1 MARRRKRGRPPR
13 SELTEAQLK
22 AIALLVYGRRYERN
36 REGIAKACGVSRM
49 ALWKWEHRNKLFQR
63 ELEQEQTRA
72 RNEWRRRLHKKLS
85 ARVIMSDFRLMER
98 VFQAHEII

>member
-13 SELTEAQLK
+13 TELTDAQRQ
-22 AIALLVYGRRYERN
+22 AIALLVYGWRHERN
-36 REGIAKACGVSRM
+36 RERIAKACGVSRM

-85 ARVIMSDFRLMER
+85 ARVIMSDFKLMEQVLR
-98 VFQAHEII
+98 A